1 MSLPVH
7 LRRPAVALGVVLALL
22 AGAATIQAAAAW
34 TATSAQLADRP
45 PSVEQLQAA
54 LEAEQQRSLALQAQL
69 DQLSSGSGELTTAL
83 QAARD
88 RIAQDADQAKALQDS
103 LAAAKKK
110 LAALERSIRQ
120 AGTTTSVQVSTV
132 QAPAAVAGLST
143 SGEPRGDEYQG
154 DEHEGGG
161 DD

>member
-1 MSLPVH
+1 MSLPVR

-120 AGTTTSVQVSTV
+120 AGTTTTRVQVTTV
-132 QAPAAVAGLST
+132 QAPAAAAGSST
-143 SGEPRGDEYQG
+143 SGEHED